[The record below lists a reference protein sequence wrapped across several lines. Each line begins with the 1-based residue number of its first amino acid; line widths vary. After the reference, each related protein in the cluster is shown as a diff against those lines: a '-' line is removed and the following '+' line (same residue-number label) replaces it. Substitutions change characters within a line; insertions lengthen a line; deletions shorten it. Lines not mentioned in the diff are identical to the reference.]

1 MENTSSELFKVFLI
15 KYFNISYSSSS
26 VRGWT
31 ALISYTAWNSSP
43 YCTLLKNLSCEMKHL
58 FFYQCSDTHATWL
71 KVEYIYYSIYIEL
84 KFQNKIYWDFFN
96 SAAACLPAFYKKKKE
111 EEEKKE
117 EEDTFMRVYSSIP
130 FGRIL
135 AYLCSPVSPLGGYL
149 FNYILQ
155 YPLWEDTCL
164 TCLT

>member
-43 YCTLLKNLSCEMKHL
+43 YCTLLKNLSCEMKNL
-58 FFYQCSDTHATWL
+58 FFCQCSDTHATWL

-96 SAAACLPAFYKKKKE
+96 SVRWFTPN
-111 EEEKKE
+111 
-117 EEDTFMRVYSSIP
+117 
-130 FGRIL
+130 
-135 AYLCSPVSPLGGYL
+135 YLLYYTHSWAQHKNYNTKTCVL
-149 FNYILQ
+149 FNTHTWKYWKKFIYQLLHVHCTVLI
-155 YPLWEDTCL
+155 YNYMNFSHICHLS
-164 TCLT
+164 